1 MRNLTVFILL
11 GLTWLAVACNLSQ
24 TTPPPQTGLSQAWL
38 DAPRDGSVLPLAPY
52 EVVFHGSNPEG
63 VQQGEFSVN
72 DQVQANPVSSQAGKS
87 LVTFRVN
94 WMPPAPGDYSLKVR
108 SLSKGGIWSEYAE
121 VHVIVAAPTSLP
133 LPTFT
138 PPSTATSTPTFT
150 TTPTSTATMITWLF
164 SNFSFPAQV
173 FNGMCGKNQITFQVK
188 VTPAENVQGMLV
200 FTRWREL
207 DGSGDSGWDSG
218 TPMSPL
224 GEGLYILK
232 IEVGEL
238 QGAGSFPSASILYQF
253 VATDRSGQ
261 VLSRS
266 AVFEDIIAADCVRI
280 PPVFQLPTIQFP
292 LITPTPTVTPQ
303 IVR

>member
-1 MRNLTVFILL
+1 MRNLSAFILL
-11 GLTWLAVACNLSQ
+11 SLIWLAAACNLSQ
-24 TTPPPQTGLSQAWL
+24 TATPPQTSLSQAWL

-52 EVVFHGSNPEG
+52 EVVFHGSNPDG

-72 DQVQANPVSSQAGKS
+72 DRVQANPVSSQAGKS
-87 LVTFRVN
+87 LVTFHVN
-94 WMPPAPGDYSLKVR
+94 WMPPAPGEYSLKVR

-121 VHVIVAAPTSLP
+121 VHVIVVAPTSTF

-138 PPSTATSTPTFT
+138 PAPSLTSMPTFT
-150 TTPTSTATMITWLF
+150 ATPALITRIF
-164 SNFSFPAQV
+164 SNSSFPAQV
-173 FNGMCGKNQITFQVK
+173 FNGTCGENKITFQVK

-200 FTRWREL
+200 FTRWRAL

-218 TPMSPL
+218 TPMSARGDGIYTL
-224 GEGLYILK
+224 E
-232 IEVGEL
+232 IEVGKL
-238 QGAGSFPSASILYQF
+238 QGAGSFPSARIRYQF

-266 AVFEDIIAADCVRI
+266 AVFEDITVANCMPVVTVI
-280 PPVFQLPTIQFP
+280 PLPTIRLP
-292 LITPTPTVTPQ
+292 LSTLTPTVTPQ